1 MAQDDLRGRNVV
13 VTGGAGA
20 LGGAVVEALRA
31 RGATLFLPQRGSAG
45 GAQQAGVHVSGG
57 VDLSDEAAVTAFYA
71 GLPALWA
78 SVHLAG
84 GYAGAPVLETPLSLL
99 RAQLDVNLVTAF
111 LCSREAV
118 RAMRRGSAGGRI
130 VNVASR
136 AAVTPGGGALA
147 YAAAK
152 AGVVAFSAG
161 LAAEVRDD
169 DILVNTIAPATID
182 TPANRAA
189 MPKAD
194 VARWASPAAIAE
206 VVATLISPGNTL
218 VTGALVPV
226 YGRAL

>member
-31 RGATLFLPQRGSAG
+31 RGATLFLPQRGAA
-45 GAQQAGVHVSGG
+45 GAQPPGVQVSGG

-118 RAMRRGSAGGRI
+118 RAMRRGSTGGRI

-136 AAVTPGGGALA
+136 AAVTPAGGALA

-152 AGVVAFSAG
+152 AGVVALSAG

-169 DILVNTIAPATID
+169 GILVNTIAPATID
-182 TPANRAA
+182 TAANREA

-194 VARWASPAAIAE
+194 FTRWASPAAIAE
-206 VVATLISPGNTL
+206 IVASLISPSNGL
-218 VTGALVPV
+218 VTGAFVPV
-226 YGRAL
+226 YGRAI